1 MMGGRKDVDPET
13 RRVFNR
19 LIAQAVSIGV
29 GNVVERV
36 RGKSE
41 QDGPDEWTTM
51 DPKEQEKARLDID
64 KLDDL

>member
-1 MMGGRKDVDPET
+1 MDPET
-13 RRVFNR
+13 RRAFNR

-41 QDGPDEWTTM
+41 QDGPEEWTTM